1 MISNFKDFNKE
12 LHDYVSGKFNLT
24 PIQNILMNDYDN
36 EWYSLIGKYFLEKWG
51 EENLQ
56 EHKITLDR
64 IKKGNKRDK
73 ETGYRMLGI
82 FFITSHLNEETLK
95 EMFGKPICHSE
106 FGEGFDNKRK
116 YDDRGNE
123 SPEYCSYFLNIDG
136 HKAHI
141 GYDHRGTSIEV
152 ENGLKPEEVFN
163 MIKEL
168 VDRFSGIFDGPLS
181 N

>member
-24 PIQNILMNDYDN
+24 PIQNILMNDYSK
-36 EWYSLIGKYFLEKWG
+36 EWYSLIGKYFLEQWG
-51 EENLQ
+51 EENLA

-64 IKKGNKRDK
+64 LKTGSKKDK
-73 ETGYRMLGI
+73 ESSYRMLGI
-82 FFITSHLNEETLK
+82 FFITSHLNEKTLK

-106 FGEGFDNKRK
+106 FGEGFRPRRK
-116 YDDRGNE
+116 Y
-123 SPEYCSYFLNIDG
+123 EYCSYFVDISG
-136 HKAHI
+136 HKTHI
-141 GYDHRGTSIEV
+141 GYDERGTSIEV

-168 VDRFSGIFDGPLS
+168 VDKYVSR
-181 N
+181 